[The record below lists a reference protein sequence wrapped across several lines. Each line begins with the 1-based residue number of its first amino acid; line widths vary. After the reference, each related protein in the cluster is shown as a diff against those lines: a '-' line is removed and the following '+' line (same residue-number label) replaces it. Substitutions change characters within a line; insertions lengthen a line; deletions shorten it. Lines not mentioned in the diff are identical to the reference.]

1 MATTIKLQRL
11 HPAAIRPLHT
21 QGFDVS
27 NATDLFTHST
37 VEVRPGETWMVPTG
51 WAVALPYGWVWLIIP
66 RSGLSYRTKARVP
79 NAPGLIDHSYRG
91 EIRVLIE
98 NTGTESIRF
107 NAGDRIAQALMVKA
121 EEQVFQEVAE
131 LPESNRVGG
140 FGSTGR

>member
-11 HPAAIRPLHT
+11 HPTAIKPLHT

-27 NATDLFTHST
+27 NATDLFTHSQ

-51 WAVALPYGWVWLIIP
+51 WAVA
-66 RSGLSYRTKARVP
+66 
-79 NAPGLIDHSYRG
+79 
-91 EIRVLIE
+91 
-98 NTGTESIRF
+98 
-107 NAGDRIAQALMVKA
+107 
-121 EEQVFQEVAE
+121 E

>member
-1 MATTIKLQRL
+1 MATTIELQRL
-11 HPAAIRPLHT
+11 HPDAIKPLHT
-21 QGFDVS
+21 QGFGVS
-27 NATDLFTHST
+27 NATDLFTHSA
-37 VEVRPGETWMVPTG
+37 VEIRPGETWMVPTG

-66 RSGLSYRTKARVP
+66 RSGLSLKTKARVP

-98 NTGTESIRF
+98 NTGTKSIRF

-140 FGSTGR
+140 FGSTG

>member
-1 MATTIKLQRL
+1 M
-11 HPAAIRPLHT
+11 
-21 QGFDVS
+21 
-27 NATDLFTHST
+27 
-37 VEVRPGETWMVPTG
+37 
-51 WAVALPYGWVWLIIP
+51 
-66 RSGLSYRTKARVP
+66 SYKTKARVP

-121 EEQVFQEVAE
+121 EEQVFQEVDE

-140 FGSTGR
+140 FGSTG